1 VAPRATGG
9 DGLVDV
15 TDWVQLGRFVAALD
29 TPANGLEYQKA
40 DCAPKESNGCGE
52 PVSVTSWTQA
62 GRYAAALDPL
72 QSAVGFTEV
81 QQ

>member
-1 VAPRATGG
+1 
-9 DGLVDV
+9 
-15 TDWVQLGRFVAALD
+15 VQLGRFVPALD
-29 TPANGLEYQKA
+29 TPASGLEYQQA

-62 GRYAAALDPL
+62 GRSAAALDPL
-72 QSAVGFTEV
+72 QSAAGFTEV